1 MYQNLILN
9 KAGMAQVQPKKK
21 KNRLVYNSVTQM
33 ITDAHRFD
41 PFKMI
46 NIDID
51 SNHTLCNK

>member
-9 KAGMAQVQPKKK
+9 KAGMAQVQPK